1 MTTFVFLSGTGSV
14 LNTESLHDLQ
24 QAADVLEYT
33 LNLTS
38 GTDPKNM
45 VPIAVRHKL
54 IRSQVLC
61 KALLSQSLPKNYGH
75 DNESADS
82 QGPMSRALF
91 TLEAL
96 ALKNEHMAD
105 FTPCPTLK
113 DVSFR
118 RDIFIVFVNILF

>member
-1 MTTFVFLSGTGSV
+1 M
-14 LNTESLHDLQ
+14 HDLQ
-24 QAADVLEYT
+24 QAADILEYT

-38 GTDPKNM
+38 GIDLKNM

-54 IRSQVLC
+54 IRSHVLC
-61 KALLSQSLPKNYGH
+61 KALLNQTLPKNYGH
-75 DNESADS
+75 DNDSVDS

-96 ALKNEHMAD
+96 TLKHERLAD

-113 DVSFR
+113 DVSSVHE
-118 RDIFIVFVNILF
+118 I